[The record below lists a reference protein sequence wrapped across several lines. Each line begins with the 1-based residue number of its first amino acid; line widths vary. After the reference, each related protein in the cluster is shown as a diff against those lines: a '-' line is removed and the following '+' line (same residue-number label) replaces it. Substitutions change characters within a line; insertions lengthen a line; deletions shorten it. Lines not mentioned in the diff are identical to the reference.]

1 VTEEQKTLY
10 VVFMANFVKLLYEE
24 NMPPAP
30 ALQAAMTAGSC
41 LVCVV
46 FGPVSRNDITEV
58 ENFTGP
64 VISAAIN
71 SYYGVQ
77 ADRAILN

>member
-1 VTEEQKTLY
+1 MNDEQKTQY
-10 VVFMANFVKLLYEE
+10 VAFIANFIKLLSEE
-24 NMPPAP
+24 KMPRAH

-46 FGPVSRNDITEV
+46 FGLVSRDDITEV

-71 SYYGVQ
+71 SYYGLR
-77 ADRAILN
+77 ADRAMLN

>member
-1 VTEEQKTLY
+1 MNEQQKTQY
-10 VVFMANFVKLLYEE
+10 VAFIANFVKLLAEE
-24 NMPPAP
+24 KMPPAH

-46 FGPVSRNDITEV
+46 FGLVSRADITEV
-58 ENFTGP
+58 ENFTVP
-64 VISAAIN
+64 VIRAAIN